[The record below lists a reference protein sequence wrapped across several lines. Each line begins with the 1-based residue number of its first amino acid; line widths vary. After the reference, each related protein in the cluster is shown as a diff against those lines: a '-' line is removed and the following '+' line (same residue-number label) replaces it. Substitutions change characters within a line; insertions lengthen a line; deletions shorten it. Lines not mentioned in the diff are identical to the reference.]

1 MDSSRGGGIQANKI
15 ASSGTAAR
23 FTGPIRV
30 ATFCLMT
37 IILPC
42 LLLIAPLYIR
52 YQVFSDVLYT
62 LGESDLVTVD
72 RPISTFWCEKQDLW
86 MNATFH
92 AYLLDEQ
99 PQISEDLQLF
109 EMDKHMQLADDS
121 LEYWGFFLLQGSKV
135 ILSVCSRQVQT
146 LQYDGAR
153 LMVVKGNKNLKHCA
167 LLDPSPNPDQVEP
180 WEDDKSAQG
189 GEITVTFRKGEQDVE
204 RELDSYEYSDDPLGG
219 KSPGTP
225 AEDGLNQTS
234 LPQRTKSRKNKLK
247 FVGKG
252 AGRLRDRYQ
261 KGVQTAHESMKIHR
275 NRNRSNNTRIFDA
288 PPYGSDGGAQ
298 QPVRRKRNAG
308 KVDHVGMEKGDENMS
323 KFQDSQETNLE
334 DAPPNPVGV
343 EPDEMEVHGEGDE
356 EVIDEEDIRSSG
368 SSFAKNL
375 WSCYGGDTLFTQT
388 FSSSLR
394 CQSQDAMM
402 KYALRMRTVHEITS
416 TGYYYYIFYSDND
429 IVSNDI
435 FARFNIEKVVYSFPN
450 YTHSCINT
458 TQCSLPLNFLSS
470 EKVLLEV
477 PLQDGVSD
485 EDSLSQMILIS
496 SCRPRL
502 AVFFIFPVSIIF
514 LILCCAFM

>member
-1 MDSSRGGGIQANKI
+1 MGVIF
-15 ASSGTAAR
+15 R
-23 FTGPIRV
+23 F
-30 ATFCLMT
+30 
-37 IILPC
+37 
-42 LLLIAPLYIR
+42 
-52 YQVFSDVLYT
+52 
-62 LGESDLVTVD
+62 
-72 RPISTFWCEKQDLW
+72 
-86 MNATFH
+86 
-92 AYLLDEQ
+92 
-99 PQISEDLQLF
+99 
-109 EMDKHMQLADDS
+109 
-121 LEYWGFFLLQGSKV
+121 
-135 ILSVCSRQVQT
+135 
-146 LQYDGAR
+146 DGAR

-167 LLDPSPNPDQVEP
+167 LLDSSSPNPDQVEP

-189 GEITVTFRKGEQDVE
+189 GEITVTFRKGEQDVAH
-204 RELDSYEYSDDPLGG
+204 ELDEYDFMEDVGG
-219 KSPGTP
+219 TAVGKGNK
-225 AEDGLNQTS
+225 ADEGKNQTS
-234 LPQRTKSRKNKLK
+234 VPSPRSKSRKNKLK
-247 FVGKG
+247 T
-252 AGRLRDRYQ
+252 GRRDKYY
-261 KGVQTAHESMKIHR
+261 KGVQTAHESRKIYR
-275 NRNRSNNTRIFDA
+275 NRNRQHGYNQTTPQNIPIDKQNN
-288 PPYGSDGGAQ
+288 SDILQRSARQ
-298 QPVRRKRNAG
+298 AKAA
-308 KVDHVGMEKGDENMS
+308 ENVLGNS
-323 KFQDSQETNLE
+323 PDNHPEE
-334 DAPPNPVGV
+334 PPNPVGLEV
-343 EPDEMEVHGEGDE
+343 EPEEEMGDDEEHGEGDE
-356 EVIDEEDIRSSG
+356 EVFDEEDIRSSG

-502 AVFFIFPVSIIF
+502 GIYFIFPVSILF
-514 LILCCAFM
+514 LIMCCAFM